1 MIEMEEVKM
10 ANFPTG
16 ARLQEP
22 ESWCMVPAIP
32 MDKTDSPDTRE
43 QAPWDAKRNP
53 TGKHFIRRSFP
64 WLGGFAIISLIL
76 WGLWPKPV
84 IVETGTVARGTLTV
98 RVSEEGK
105 TRVRNRYV
113 VAAPVAGRMRR
124 VPFKPGDVVKAG
136 ETILTAIEPVVAPL
150 LDPRARAQAEAV
162 VSMREASRKQAA
174 ESLAATRAAS
184 KMAEAELERV
194 RSVTRSGT
202 MSQSDR
208 DRVEMESSMRAA
220 EVRAAEFSQQVADY
234 ELAQARA
241 ALERPEASNIGN
253 LVEVKSPVSG
263 RILKVMQES
272 EMVVTPGVQILEIGD
287 PADIEIEAEILS
299 RDAVAIHPG
308 DSAEIDQWGGENPLK
323 GRVRRVEPAAF
334 TKISALG
341 VEEQRVIV
349 LSDLVDPP
357 EAARGLGDRYR
368 VEVRV
373 AVWHAED
380 ILIVPA
386 GSLFREGNA
395 WKTYIFIGGKAKLTP
410 IEAGHS
416 DGRYTEILSGV
427 NAGEEVLL
435 HPPDTVKDG
444 TAVTRRK

>member
-1 MIEMEEVKM
+1 M
-10 ANFPTG
+10 ANPNPRTTG
-16 ARLQEP
+16 
-22 ESWCMVPAIP
+22 
-32 MDKTDSPDTRE
+32 DS
-43 QAPWDAKRNP
+43 APWESKRNP
-53 TGKHFIRRSFP
+53 TGSHFIRRSIS
-64 WLGGFAIISLIL
+64 WLGGAALL
-76 WGLWPKPV
+76 ALVAWGLWPKPV
-84 IVETGTVARGTLTV
+84 LVETGVVARGPLTV

-105 TRVRNRYV
+105 TRVRSRYV
-113 VAAPVAGRMRR
+113 VAAPVAGKMRR
-124 VPFKPGDVVKAG
+124 VPLKPGDEVKAG
-136 ETILTAIEPVVAPL
+136 ETLLTAIEPVVAPL

-174 ESLAATRAAS
+174 EALDVNKAAS
-184 KMAEAELERV
+184 KMAESELERV
-194 RSVTRSGT
+194 RSVTRAGT

-208 DRVEMESSMRAA
+208 DRSEMESSMRAA
-220 EVRAAEFSQQVADY
+220 EVRAAEFALQVADY

-241 ALERPEASNIGN
+241 ALERPETSMAGN

-263 RILKVMQES
+263 RVLKVMLES
-272 EMVVTPGVQILEIGD
+272 ETVVTPGTQILEVGD

-299 RDAVAIHPG
+299 RDAVTIHPG
-308 DSAEIDQWGGENPLK
+308 DAAEIDQWGGENPLK

-357 EAARGLGDRYR
+357 ETAKALGDRYR

-373 AVWHAED
+373 AVWHAD
-380 ILIVPA
+380 DVLVVPA

-395 WKTYIFIGGKAKLTP
+395 WKTYVFSGGNAKLTA

-416 DGRYTEILSGV
+416 DGRFTEILSGLG
-427 NAGEEVLL
+427 AGAEVLL

-444 TAVTRRK
+444 TAVTKRKE